1 MDKLKQNSHRSTES
15 YASITPSVLSTITFH
30 DVLKDP
36 TLLHSF
42 EYYLKKNW
50 SQEYLLFIEAVNQ
63 LRHESNRPK
72 DIEDTLFRIYHNFIE
87 PGSPMELNVST
98 KQEVKEKLNSLQ
110 WAVITRDDAVD
121 VLNNTEQEVLASL
134 HVKFSE
140 FLGTSLAA
148 SSSLQSKLYKEPTK
162 DQKRVVIIGGGF
174 TGFTVASILDPM
186 SRFHVTLIDAK
197 DSFEYTPG
205 IVSKIVNPERST
217 SLRFTHESYV
227 KNGKVVIG
235 YASDILNDAKSVKV
249 NDEVIHFDYLV
260 LCTGTSYAN
269 QLKSTDSSSLYRTA
283 NLRKIS
289 REITQAK
296 KVLIVGAG
304 LVGCELA
311 AAIRQKSLAAQRDT
325 KVVLVDS
332 LSEVLHRFPL
342 KQKRKAHEFL
352 VNLGVDIVLNERIT
366 AIGSDEND
374 EAYYGSSGRIYSR
387 KEYVVLLATGVKVNT
402 DILLNSTNESCLDI
416 CLDNRGYV
424 RVKPTLQIEHWK
436 YNHIFAGGDIT
447 NVIEEKTA
455 YAATIAGVCIARN
468 ICRLEKGKDPLAQG
482 TKGLIAPPTKP
493 LHGVSSQGGI
503 GKQNLGMLEKRLSFL
518 NPTWEALKYFNE
530 KQYFKIVQNRK
541 LNVIGRAPKTLD
553 AIQRKRRIFPF
564 SQSQITLKTEEETPS
579 SESSV

>member
-1 MDKLKQNSHRSTES
+1 M
-15 YASITPSVLSTITFH
+15 
-30 DVLKDP
+30 
-36 TLLHSF
+36 
-42 EYYLKKNW
+42 
-50 SQEYLLFIEAVNQ
+50 
-63 LRHESNRPK
+63 
-72 DIEDTLFRIYHNFIE
+72 
-87 PGSPMELNVST
+87 
-98 KQEVKEKLNSLQ
+98 
-110 WAVITRDDAVD
+110 
-121 VLNNTEQEVLASL
+121 
-134 HVKFSE
+134 
-140 FLGTSLAA
+140 
-148 SSSLQSKLYKEPTK
+148 
-162 DQKRVVIIGGGF
+162 
-174 TGFTVASILDPM
+174 
-186 SRFHVTLIDAK
+186 
-197 DSFEYTPG
+197 
-205 IVSKIVNPERST
+205 
-217 SLRFTHESYV
+217 
-227 KNGKVVIG
+227 
-235 YASDILNDAKSVKV
+235 
-249 NDEVIHFDYLV
+249 V

-289 REITQAK
+289 RDITQAK
-296 KVLIVGAG
+296 RVLIVGAG

-503 GKQNLGMLEKRLSFL
+503 GKRKSYSTSSRKCIYILFTENLGMLEKRLSFL

-541 LNVIGRAPKTLD
+541 LNVIGRAPKSLD